1 MKPYTC
7 NKHISNSENVKNFT
21 KMLETGILD
30 TVLTLM
36 QVEIWEREREIQ
48 ANLYKVKRLDW
59 VGHAILSYF
68 PQIVSLNERGKLE
81 MKKNLKMCNITT
93 LLGTLVKF
101 QLVYLDK

>member
-36 QVEIWEREREIQ
+36 QVEIWEREREI
-48 ANLYKVKRLDW
+48 
-59 VGHAILSYF
+59 
-68 PQIVSLNERGKLE
+68 
-81 MKKNLKMCNITT
+81 
-93 LLGTLVKF
+93 
-101 QLVYLDK
+101 